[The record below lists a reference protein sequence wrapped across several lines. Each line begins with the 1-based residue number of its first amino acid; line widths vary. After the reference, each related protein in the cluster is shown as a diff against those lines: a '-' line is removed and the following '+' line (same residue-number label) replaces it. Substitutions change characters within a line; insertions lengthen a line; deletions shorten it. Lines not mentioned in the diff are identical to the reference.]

1 MLHLVCTEEEMLRRL
16 EIRSKEG
23 RSDDTPAII
32 KKRFKTYRDET
43 LKVIKKFEKEKKVR
57 NIDADRSV
65 DDIFHQIKP
74 IFDNYRRSADA
85 L

>member
-1 MLHLVCTEEEMLRRL
+1 MLHLVCTEDEMLQRL

-32 KKRFKTYRDET
+32 RKRFKTYREET
-43 LKVIKKFEKEKKVR
+43 LKVIHEFEKEKRVR
-57 NIDADRSV
+57 NIDADRTV
-65 DDIFHQIKP
+65 DDIFNQIKP
-74 IFDNYRRSADA
+74 IFEAYKGSVDV